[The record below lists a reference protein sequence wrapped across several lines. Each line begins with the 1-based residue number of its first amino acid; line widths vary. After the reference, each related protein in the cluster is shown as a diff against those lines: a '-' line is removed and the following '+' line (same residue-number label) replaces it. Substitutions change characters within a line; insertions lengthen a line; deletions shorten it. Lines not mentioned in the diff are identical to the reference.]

1 MSVNFDEIRE
11 SPSMTRKLS
20 EDNKRENLPEDG
32 ESNEANEFF
41 MHEPKDNYLSYD
53 VERLIL

>member
-1 MSVNFDEIRE
+1 
-11 SPSMTRKLS
+11 MTRKLS

-32 ESNEANEFF
+32 ESNEANDFF